1 MVTTIIV
8 VDSLIDDVLYNTL
21 SFLKK
26 TSCYIVKLD
35 LYSVTKENI
44 HVKLHEYIA
53 EEMESQ
59 IMNISKI
66 LFVNFNINENN
77 IETELFLGE
86 KSKLFNLETHD
97 SSFKS
102 WNFVNEIVVNLSKSF
117 LIENVDFLD
126 INHLIFYNSYK
137 APLKHVEE
145 AASINE
151 SFKAN
156 VNYLT
161 KYVTSEESEIL
172 KTSTNWL
179 NTLLGPMYSQN
190 VQLKEFI
197 DLYFQ
202 VNNSNLNFLANQNI
216 EYLDIFSKKFVE
228 IKQNNVLLNETTT
241 SVNVMLIPLQLYGED
256 GDKLLDV
263 IEMVKKDTCY
273 ICFINE
279 EDDVETIN
287 KILSN
292 IANTACNFSSGTSI
306 DMNLCIHVDYAS
318 IKNGQFDLAE
328 EIPTIDLNNS
338 STANTL
344 VSILDSLN
352 NNSKLKSVKASITN
366 IYESESEK
374 SLLFCEE
381 LMSNYQD
388 GKVTFILER
397 TRNTYDDI
405 LYKPEEFASLSF
417 ISHQEIYSEN
427 NVTKDINVPFLLNF
441 INESSYDDFVTK
453 TTLNQL
459 ILYDASLSKF
469 LPEVY
474 ASLTPDTEIL
484 VYHSTETFSI
494 LKDKISQLKNNYGSS
509 LNNVAL
515 FKKNMPSTHF
525 SLFEEEK
532 SLKYDV
538 LEDSSEWNDELI
550 IDPSGEDDV
559 SLQELDVSMEEDAH
573 NAETI
578 YPEGH
583 LEQEK
588 EIYYSHYNGPDP
600 SLNTWQ
606 KFSDFL
612 SYLQDDIEVSNFD
625 ILTCK
630 LVGPDWE
637 YILETLQEKT
647 PNMTIHSSIDT
658 TGHVLFE
665 GDWILETPK
674 NVNLVGLY
682 FNKNIYDVKVE
693 LDSTIFS
700 SMYILH
706 LKIRDYIKVST
717 HQSVVDDVGDIST
730 WIIHSNLKTFR
741 DGNRG
746 LFYYAI
752 HSTGDYKIEKDWSK
766 LDDISGWDV
775 SHMTD
780 FYGAFAGPS
789 SHGLL
794 NNYNAKFNSPIGSWD
809 VANVTNMSSAFS
821 NAVLFDQDLSEWDT
835 IKVGNMTNM
844 FYNAWSFNQDIS
856 GWNVSNVT
864 TLDYTFYAARRFNQ
878 SLAGWD
884 TVNVTSMNGAF
895 QWARSFDQDLSTWDV
910 GNVTQFQF
918 TFTNA
923 RSFTQVLGGSWKNVP
938 PQVQDNTITNG
949 IRTKQMFCG
958 SNDDFKNIPTGHIE
972 VDYDPA
978 VGFTSLNQLKHAFY
992 IDAINSLYAESLFGK
1007 MRDWDVSKITS
1018 LDGLCTIVDRRYH
1031 TIEMEDWN
1039 VSNVTSMEKTFF
1051 GKVCF
1056 QCDLRKWDTVNVTN
1070 MEQMFYNCSR
1080 FNSDISGWDTTNVTD
1095 MRQMFY
1101 NCQRLRYDLTSW
1113 DTTNADTTN
1122 MFQNATYYND
1132 SIINSTFVPNYS
1144 LPVTTF
1150 TTKSELT
1157 TAVNAWKT
1165 NRENAQNTYGHISK
1179 WNVSTVTDFSSLF
1192 TGIAGA
1198 FFHENLNEWDTS
1210 NVTDMREM
1218 FYRCTNVSV
1227 LIGDWTTSNVTSLN
1241 NAFCRCYYFIDDL
1254 SGWDVG
1260 NVTDMDSTFMYALS
1274 FNGNIEGWEVGK
1286 VTTMYNMF
1294 HTANYFNRDLTSWDI
1309 ENVTQFRNMFTN
1321 AEGINRVFKG
1331 KWMDLTERL
1340 PTASLLGMVGTV
1352 YRGDHR
1358 LGIGFKNNGA
1368 NMNSNHNDVLRQNL
1382 KLYVINKKAALLH
1395 YPEISQWNISNI
1407 DNFDNLFH
1415 AVYAVTLDI
1424 SGWDVSHVTSMNYTF
1439 TGNHELD
1446 IDFSSWNVDNVKSFV
1461 QTFNG
1466 CTYSEIKG
1474 VEEWTMQSAT
1484 NIASMFAGC
1493 HLFNRD
1499 ISSWNVTKTTAINGM
1514 FSGCKYFNKD
1524 LSKWKLD
1531 SISVWS
1537 GVSQA
1542 FNHTYN
1548 YNVVLG
1554 QTWTV
1559 LHDQINSTDTGS
1571 DKTLAQ
1577 YIAYVFNNTSPGTV
1591 SDIPYNAAKMTF
1603 TSTDISNNIIY
1614 ENDEIVMNLVVDI
1627 SVNGIVG
1634 TDDLEITNGVIKNF
1648 NKISELEYTFI
1659 FTATTSGTSSQV
1671 TANPNSSS
1679 PLGYFAEEP
1688 FVWTWFPAT
1697 PGVEL
1702 LGLYAVDYD
1711 SSNQVKVFK
1720 SGTGVVTA
1728 SVDSSWRKFPIVEV
1742 DANDPGFYN
1751 NVYEVTWSQPIYNNN
1766 QHGGYV
1772 VEYDSTP
1779 QTLYGNTGQGPVWW
1793 WFSGNKFWATKYPGG
1808 HYEYNTSDDYRL
1820 SNTIRFKFT
1829 SPTTWECVTDSSGS
1843 EATYSYTNSS
1853 NFDGVVKIFYFV
1865 HYLYSSSHTLTVTKK
1880 GASSA
1885 NFNSPTISNN
1895 STYEN
1900 DEIVMNLVVDAS
1912 VSESIG
1918 PNDLQI
1924 TNGTVKNFYQKSE
1937 LEYRFIFTSSNFG
1950 QSSQITVNP
1959 NSSSLSDYV
1968 VEESFEWTWSPP
1980 ITVITF
1986 NSPDISNN
1994 QTQTSSSIDVE
2005 INLSREFLTNEQLI
2019 QNFDISM
2026 TNGVITGFQRVNDTQ
2041 YIFTFIASSPNVS
2054 SVIEMAN
2061 HFDASNTILPS
2072 SFTWTWSATIEQ
2084 PVLTI
2089 SSVDV
2094 NNNDI
2099 IKKNE
2104 IDMLL
2109 TYTPNRKLAFASLT
2123 ETDISF
2129 TNGFIV
2135 NNSFVKKTPTQ
2146 YSFRFRSLSRDT
2158 NSTIYIPQNQF
2169 QYNFVDGAT
2178 NLTENYEGSST
2189 FTWKYNGLDIPLTNN
2204 KTVAVITSEQKESK
2218 SLDLIL
2224 HGNVTYDPVYNEY
2237 EFEKSTSDYITISG
2251 EVLNGLGEA
2260 SISFWYK
2267 TKTTANTSFATL
2279 LTLRND
2285 DNDNYTLQRYSTQD
2299 KFHIK
2304 STGSGTINTTTTNL
2318 PYYNT
2323 NYVHMVV
2330 TFTATEILVYKNSV
2344 LEETHSV
2351 SNIIAGG
2358 ERTFQ
2363 MIGASVTSAN
2373 AVYRYFNG
2381 YIKNLRFYNYA
2392 VPSTEVSALY
2402 TMYNTGMND
2411 TVPQILGVNL
2421 TTTDTLSNN
2430 EFPKAT
2436 INMEMDV
2443 TYDSV
2448 ASISS
2453 IDNQTFIIDKS
2464 NFDTSFGYVFDF
2476 KQLSE
2481 TKVSFK
2487 FGAST
2492 TIHNS
2497 QLFLKQ
2503 DTITRTINSNL
2514 NVVANP
2520 ESNVFTWKYKSEPLT
2535 IQTIK
2540 SNIGDTGSLTN
2551 QDVIWIQVIFSEEV
2565 FNFRKHYI
2573 TGTNCKV
2580 IKTTGSGTRYAVK
2593 VQTFRPTGASIVI
2606 DIPSSLPITT
2616 GKGLNKAL
2624 ADANN
2629 TTYNWQYH
2637 NVVPTFTIVTSQESG
2652 LTNNADYV
2660 DITLVTSTSTTN
2672 FDINSLNLNGSAE
2685 IVNFS
2690 GSGQNYSYR
2699 LQPFASSAISLTLPS
2714 GAFSDEYGNKNT
2726 SSHTFNWTYHN
2737 IKPEVY
2743 IASQD
2748 INSGDSAD
2756 IGSIETY
2763 FVFSKAVSGLSLAD
2777 VDTTNGNLS
2786 DLTETTTFPE
2796 HEITY
2801 TVTVDTKT
2809 SSNSY
2814 YNRGSSNAFFLNGE
2828 EAKVIS
2834 FVVGNTYTFNNAS
2847 NSAHPLKF
2855 YTDAEK
2861 TSGSEYTTGVT
2872 VSSTS
2877 TIIVVDS
2884 NTPTTIYYQCEA
2896 HEYMGNIITY
2906 GQSYKATLI
2915 PASSSVTISLEIADN
2930 SVKDDLDIFNDVA
2943 SNSFVWNYTGTE
2955 YMVSIESPDL
2965 KSGASHLYKSIQV
2978 ILTLTY
2984 TTFDD
2989 VDVSIFTIVNGTVPS
3004 ILNNGD
3010 GTYTFTLESISSN
3023 TETSILLP
3031 ENSVTR
3037 SDGNDKN
3044 KESNKFTWTY
3054 NPPIPKL
3061 TLTSSYVKEGAFTNN
3076 SSIDLQLDFTEDVV
3090 FDVNT
3095 INITNASGTL
3105 SGSNNSY
3112 VLTVV
3117 PDIIADSSADIL
3129 VSFPED
3135 TGFYNLFDNENLYN
3149 DTSYNYSWKY
3159 DSVIPTGTI
3168 VSSIS
3173 EFIYQDVCS
3182 NIQSVPFTIQFNK
3195 NIPSLETND
3204 FTVSSNGA
3212 LSGLSGSDS
3221 LYSFVIS
3228 ALDNTIDNTI
3238 SFKVGDDAITDEAGN
3253 YFSSSN
3259 EFSFTITAKVSKVL
3273 ETAAIAELFTDD
3285 ADIAEE
3291 DKLSS
3296 DEINMVLAIEIPDL
3310 TVPDFDEVEGG
3321 EVSVDLSYTVTVD
3334 TKTSSNSYYSQGSS
3348 SAYYIDG
3355 AEALSLALDQNNVYR
3370 FNQDDSTNSG
3380 HPLLFYEDL
3389 DKSVQYT
3396 TDISVNG
3403 TPGSAGAYT
3412 QISITSDTPSTL
3424 YYQCGNHGYMGGII
3438 TVGEVDTIPVVTLPA
3453 SVTITNSKVFTRLID
3468 QILEMADDITA
3479 IKMSLDDVAMSETA
3493 TEKIPQVEQV
3503 IMAKSNQIEPPVV
3516 IEDTGADSVLFVPL
3530 ANEGDLVKV
3539 EINGVAYLTVVNS
3552 DNTFSLNID
3561 GVVATGS
3568 PFSKDD
3574 VYLIDDTNSI
3584 IFGSQIISSSP
3595 PPQSPPT
3602 VDMTSSVVQN
3612 GATTTT
3618 GTIDIDLSFS
3628 TTVEIDL
3635 TNIYTLTNDTEIT
3648 SSSIQSVDGSNS
3660 IVVVSVSPILPDVSA
3675 ELGIVIYETTFYS
3688 TLNSVDYYNDVSF
3701 SFSWN
3706 YDATAYNSANVV
3718 EVVEEYEPLFID
3730 PTTGFIPCFLKDTN
3744 ILTTKGYKKVQ
3755 DLIPGKDM
3763 LIDHKNNIIEC
3774 LEVKKYVKQN
3784 DGKEYPHRIP
3794 CGSQL
3799 SKEFICDQDLFLTYN
3814 HCIYLPNNDMFA
3826 PVSLM
3831 KHIKQH
3837 VTNDPYF
3844 VYYHVFTSNYFSD
3857 TIIANGIPCETHSKY
3872 AFNYLRGLDS
3882 SGKLLK
3888 KVIEKTNMLPNCR
3901 RNRISRKK
3909 YNKLVNKF
3917 VKNKNKYRK

>member
-366 IYESESEK
+366 IYESAPEK

-484 VYHSTETFSI
+484 VYHPTETFSI

-693 LDSTIFS
+693 LDSTVFS
-700 SMYILH
+700 SMYTLH

-752 HSTGDYKIEKDWSK
+752 YTTGDYKIEKDWSK
-766 LDDISGWDV
+766 LDGISGWDV

-780 FYGAFAGPS
+780 FDGAFAGPG
-789 SHGLL
+789 SHGLI

-809 VANVTNMSSAFS
+809 VANVTNMSSAFY

-835 IKVGNMTNM
+835 IKVGNMKNM
-844 FYNAWSFNQDIS
+844 FYNAWSFNHDIS

-864 TLDYTFYAARRFNQ
+864 TLDSTFYAARRFNQ

-884 TVNVTSMNGAF
+884 TANVTNMNFAF
-895 QWARSFDQDLSTWDV
+895 HWARSFDQDLSTWDV
-910 GNVTQFQF
+910 GNVTQFQY
-918 TFTNA
+918 TFVNA

-949 IRTKQMFCG
+949 IHTKYMFCG

-978 VGFTSLNQLKHAFY
+978 VGFTSLNQLKRAFY

-1018 LDGLCTIVDRRYH
+1018 LDGLCGIVNRTYH

-1039 VSNVTSMEKTFF
+1039 VSNVTSMEKTFYNK
-1051 GKVCF
+1051 GYF
-1056 QCDLRKWDTVNVTN
+1056 QCDLRKWDTANVTN
-1070 MEQMFYNCSR
+1070 MKQMFYNCSR

-1095 MRQMFY
+1095 MTQMFY

-1144 LPVTTF
+1144 LPFTTF

-1165 NRENAQNTYGHISK
+1165 NRVNAQNTYGHISK
-1179 WNVSTVTDFSSLF
+1179 WNVSAVTDFSSLF
-1192 TGIAGA
+1192 TGIGGA
-1198 FFHENLNEWDTS
+1198 IFHENLNEWETS
-1210 NVTDMREM
+1210 NVTDMTRM
-1218 FYRCTNVSV
+1218 FYNCTNVSV
-1227 LIGDWTTSNVTSLN
+1227 LINEWTTSNVTSLN
-1241 NAFCRCYYFIDDL
+1241 NAFYSCYYFIDDL

-1309 ENVTQFRNMFTN
+1309 ENVTQFRSMFTN
-1321 AEGINRVFKG
+1321 AQGINRVFKG

-1368 NMNSNHNDVLRQNL
+1368 NMNSIHKDVLRQNL

-1407 DNFDNLFH
+1407 DNFDNLLH
-1415 AVYAVTLDI
+1415 SCYAVTLDI

-1439 TGNHELD
+1439 LGNNELD

-1461 QTFNG
+1461 NTFDG
-1466 CTYSEIKG
+1466 CKYSEIKG

-1484 NIASMFAGC
+1484 NIASMFAKC

-1499 ISSWNVTKTTAINGM
+1499 VSSWNVTKTTSINGM
-1514 FSGCKYFNKD
+1514 FSDCKYFNKD
-1524 LSKWKLD
+1524 LSKWKLE
-1531 SISVWS
+1531 SMSVWS
-1537 GVSQA
+1537 GVYRA
-1542 FNHTYN
+1542 FRNTYN

-1577 YIAYVFNNTSPGTV
+1577 YIAYMFDNTSPGTV
-1591 SDIPYNAAKMTF
+1591 SDVPYNAPKITF
-1603 TSTDISNNIIY
+1603 TSTDVINGSTY
-1614 ENDEIVMNLVVDI
+1614 VNDEIDIKIVVNNELTGSI
-1627 SVNGIVG
+1627 S
-1634 TDDLEITNGVIKNF
+1634 
-1648 NKISELEYTFI
+1648 S
-1659 FTATTSGTSSQV
+1659 
-1671 TANPNSSS
+1671 
-1679 PLGYFAEEP
+1679 
-1688 FVWTWFPAT
+1688 
-1697 PGVEL
+1697 
-1702 LGLYAVDYD
+1702 
-1711 SSNQVKVFK
+1711 
-1720 SGTGVVTA
+1720 
-1728 SVDSSWRKFPIVEV
+1728 
-1742 DANDPGFYN
+1742 
-1751 NVYEVTWSQPIYNNN
+1751 
-1766 QHGGYV
+1766 
-1772 VEYDSTP
+1772 
-1779 QTLYGNTGQGPVWW
+1779 
-1793 WFSGNKFWATKYPGG
+1793 
-1808 HYEYNTSDDYRL
+1808 
-1820 SNTIRFKFT
+1820 
-1829 SPTTWECVTDSSGS
+1829 
-1843 EATYSYTNSS
+1843 
-1853 NFDGVVKIFYFV
+1853 
-1865 HYLYSSSHTLTVTKK
+1865 
-1880 GASSA
+1880 
-1885 NFNSPTISNN
+1885 
-1895 STYEN
+1895 
-1900 DEIVMNLVVDAS
+1900 
-1912 VSESIG
+1912 
-1918 PNDLQI
+1918 NDLQI
-1924 TNGTVKNFYQKSE
+1924 TNGEIKNNYIAQISSLEYTFVFKSE
-1937 LEYRFIFTSSNFG
+1937 SFG
-1950 QSSQITVNP
+1950 QSSQITT
-1959 NSSSLSDYV
+1959 NSSSSLLSEYI
-1968 VEESFEWTWSPP
+1968 VEDVFEWFWSPP
-1980 ITVITF
+1980 ATVITF
-1986 NSPDISNN
+1986 NSPSILNN

-2019 QNFDISM
+2019 QKEDVSI

-2061 HFDASNTILPS
+2061 HFDASNTTLPN
-2072 SFTWTWSATIEQ
+2072 SFSWTWSATIEQ
-2084 PVLTI
+2084 PVFTI

-2094 NNNDI
+2094 NNNET

-2392 VPSTEVSALY
+2392 IPLTEVSALY

-2411 TVPQILGVNL
+2411 TVPQILSVNL

-2453 IDNQTFIIDKS
+2453 IDRQSFIIDKS

-2624 ADANN
+2624 VDANN

-2660 DITLVTSTSTTN
+2660 DISLVTSTSTTN

-2690 GSGQNYSYR
+2690 GSGKNYSYR

-2763 FVFSKAVSGLSLAD
+2763 FVFSKPVSGFTLAD
-2777 VDTTNGNLS
+2777 VDITNGNLS
-2786 DLTETTTFPE
+2786 ELTQSTTFPE
-2796 HEITY
+2796 HENTY

-2828 EAKVIS
+2828 EAKVVS
-2834 FVVGNTYTFNNAS
+2834 FVAGNTYTFNNAS

-2872 VSSTS
+2872 VSATS

-2884 NTPTTIYYQCEA
+2884 NTPTTLYYQCEA
-2896 HEYMGNIITY
+2896 HDYMGNIITY
-2906 GQSYKATLI
+2906 GESYKATLI
-2915 PASSSVTISLEIADN
+2915 PASSSVTISLEIAYN

-2989 VDVSIFTIVNGTVPS
+2989 VDLSIFTIVNGTVPS

-3117 PDIIADSSADIL
+3117 PDVVDDSSADIL

-3253 YFSSSN
+3253 SFSSSN

-3321 EVSVDLSYTVTVD
+3321 EVSVDISYTVTVD

-3355 AEALSLALDQNNVYR
+3355 AEALSLALDQDNVYR
-3370 FNQDDSTNSG
+3370 FNQDDSNNSG
-3380 HPLLFYEDL
+3380 HPLLFYEDV

-3453 SVTITNSKVFTRLID
+3453 SVAITNSKVFTRLID

-3574 VYLIDDTNSI
+3574 VYVIDDTNSI

-3635 TNIYTLTNDTEIT
+3635 EYIYTLTSDTQIT

-3675 ELGIVIYETTFYS
+3675 ELGIVINETTFYS
-3688 TLNSVDYYNDVSF
+3688 TLNGSDYYNDVSF
-3701 SFSWN
+3701 TFSWN

-3718 EVVEEYEPLFID
+3718 EVVEEYEPLFINPD
-3730 PTTGFIPCFLKDTN
+3730 TGFIPCFLKDTN

-3755 DLIPGKDM
+3755 DLIPGKDK
-3763 LIDHKNNIIEC
+3763 LIDHKNNNIEC

-3888 KVIEKTNMLPNCR
+3888 KVMEKTNMLPNCR